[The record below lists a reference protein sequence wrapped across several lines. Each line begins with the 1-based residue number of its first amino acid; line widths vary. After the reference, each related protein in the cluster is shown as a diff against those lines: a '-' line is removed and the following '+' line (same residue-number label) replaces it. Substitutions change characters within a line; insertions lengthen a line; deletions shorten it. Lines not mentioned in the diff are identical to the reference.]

1 MSQPGKPACLR
12 GHPEFVVK
20 PDCID
25 AFLALAQDD
34 ASHSLADEPGCRQFD
49 VVQMEGAP
57 HHVLFYEVYDSRAAF
72 DAHLQTPHG
81 PVREGFPALAEE
93 RVRPLRKP
101 SSWVTIPQPPARDR
115 PLDCCRGFLGTGI
128 MGAHMARHRP
138 GGAQSN
144 SLEPDGCKAEA
155 LSAFG
160 VAQACDAAAAARGA
174 DAVICMLLRPG
185 LR

>member
-1 MSQPGKPACLR
+1 MSSEGRHHHVPARKAGRLR

-72 DAHLQTPHG
+72 DAHLQTPHLARF
-81 PVREGFPALAEE
+81 REGFPRWCRRSA
-93 RVRPLRKP
+93 P
-101 SSWVTIPQPPARDR
+101 SASQAVIMDDR
-115 PLDCCRGFLGTGI
+115 P
-128 MGAHMARHRP
+128 A
-138 GGAQSN
+138 
-144 SLEPDGCKAEA
+144 
-155 LSAFG
+155 
-160 VAQACDAAAAARGA
+160 
-174 DAVICMLLRPG
+174 
-185 LR
+185 